1 MVMATGM
8 IERRLVL
15 VRREG
20 GGLGWT
26 DPWEHVCDV
35 GKMAPRWGTIQ
46 TGVVSD
52 LRGWGLLLAAW
63 VDWSVVV
70 DASTATVVG
79 NGILRWEIFTRW

>member
-1 MVMATGM
+1 MTATGM

-20 GGLGWT
+20 RGLRWT
-26 DPWEHVCDV
+26 DPLEHVCEV

-52 LRGWGLLLAAW
+52 LWGWWLLLVAWGLGLGGGQ
-63 VDWSVVV
+63 VCCC
-70 DASTATVVG
+70 
-79 NGILRWEIFTRW
+79 